1 MVFSNVLFL
10 FWNPNKDIVLHLI
23 IVFPLTVTIP
33 QTTLGFGELGSLE
46 DFWSDIFLGILYDAP
61 LLESVMEFCD

>member
-1 MVFSNVLFL
+1 MA
-10 FWNPNKDIVLHLI
+10 
-23 IVFPLTVTIP
+23 IP
-33 QTTLGFGELGSLE
+33 QTALGFGELGSLG

>member
-23 IVFPLTVTIP
+23 IVFPLTA
-33 QTTLGFGELGSLE
+33 LDCDNS
-46 DFWSDIFLGILYDAP
+46 SDYP
-61 LLESVMEFCD
+61 WVW